1 MESILHYNRC
11 QIRPTRLTEGKNE
24 QQGLDMQEKSAIT
37 LVCSIKWLCVC
48 VCTGPQ
54 LQSGS
59 PIASPLTGSHVSRVG
74 LWECEMSLSPWA
86 KDTQPNG
93 RSQSSPKSAVWEW
106 HIVLELS
113 LMAAVHINMTRKHTG
128 KMHEC
133 DNKMEPRVLT
143 YQGSIN
149 RQPRKKKKSLALHS
163 RCESPHNCMFLKCYF
178 TLKMKIVTH
187 TCVEQNL
194 FGFLFYFADV

>member
-1 MESILHYNRC
+1 MSSKGQTCRRSLPSPWYAPLN
-11 QIRPTRLTEGKNE
+11 
-24 QQGLDMQEKSAIT
+24 D
-37 LVCSIKWLCVC
+37 CVC

-149 RQPRKKKKSLALHS
+149 RQPRKKKKSCSPFRMRISTQLYVFKVLLHLKN
-163 RCESPHNCMFLKCYF
+163 ENCHSHLCRTK
-178 TLKMKIVTH
+178 LVW
-187 TCVEQNL
+187 L
-194 FGFLFYFADV
+194 SFLFCRCLVE

>member
-1 MESILHYNRC
+1 MSSKGQTCRRSLPSPWHAPLNDC
-11 QIRPTRLTEGKNE
+11 
-24 QQGLDMQEKSAIT
+24 
-37 LVCSIKWLCVC
+37 VCVC

-113 LMAAVHINMTRKHTG
+113 LVAAVHINMTRKHTG

-143 YQGSIN
+143 YQGSIS
-149 RQPRKKKKSLALHS
+149 RQPGKKSLALHS

-178 TLKMKIVTH
+178 TLKMKIVTY
-187 TCVEQNL
+187 TCV
-194 FGFLFYFADV
+194 